1 MGLQL
6 TNNVKDN
13 ILIPFSEVKCPD
25 RLAMGYTTL
34 SIALKRSN
42 TLQDNY
48 TLTRFNLR
56 LNQLISGHIQLD
68 DILHGYNTHC
78 IL

>member
-13 ILIPFSEVKCPD
+13 ILIPLSEVKCLD

-56 LNQLISGHIQLD
+56 LNQLISGQVQED
-68 DILHGYNTHC
+68 DILHGYNTQC